1 MDAPGVDPPGDGGR
15 AVLGSKRCAV
25 RYDAWDLLEQRRHTP
40 EARLANGLAFNKFSS
55 RLAAAAGRPAPVD
68 EVFDPEQ
75 ILRVLGEH
83 RVDYV
88 VVGGVAVQTHG
99 YIRATQDLDIVP
111 APDLANLSRLGEAL
125 AALGA
130 RLHRAARPVD
140 ITDPQVLKRA
150 SLVPLLTIHGR
161 LDLLNIESTAGLPRR
176 YSELRERA
184 LEVRL
189 DGTTIA
195 VVALDDLIKM
205 KKSRRATSTA

>member
-1 MDAPGVDPPGDGGR
+1 MGSRSTSSAVDSQLR
-15 AVLGSKRCAV
+15 
-25 RYDAWDLLEQRRHTP
+25 
-40 EARLANGLAFNKFSS
+40 
-55 RLAAAAGRPAPVD
+55 AGRPAAVD

-83 RVDYV
+83 GVDYV

-99 YIRATQDLDIVP
+99 HIRATQDLDIVP

-130 RLHRAARPVD
+130 RPHRAARPVD

-150 SLVPLLTIHGR
+150 AQVPLLTIHGR
-161 LDLLNIESTAGLPRR
+161 LDLLHVESTAGMSSR
-176 YSELRERA
+176 YDELRDRA

-189 DGTTIA
+189 GDTTVP

-205 KKSRRATSTA
+205 KRIAARDVDRADIRALTRSDDELARESGEST

>member
-1 MDAPGVDPPGDGGR
+1 
-15 AVLGSKRCAV
+15 
-25 RYDAWDLLEQRRHTP
+25 
-40 EARLANGLAFNKFSS
+40 
-55 RLAAAAGRPAPVD
+55 VD

-99 YIRATQDLDIVP
+99 HIRATQDLDIVP

-140 ITDPQVLKRA
+140 ITDPQVLRRA
-150 SLVPLLTIHGR
+150 SLVPLLTVHGR
-161 LDLLNIESTAGLPRR
+161 LDLLNVASTGGMPSR
-176 YSELRERA
+176 YSELRNRA
-184 LEVRL
+184 LKVRL
-189 DGTTIA
+189 DDITVA
-195 VVALDDLIKM
+195 VAALDDLIKM
-205 KKSRRATSTA
+205 KKVAGRDVDRADIRALTRPDDQLAREAGEST

>member
-1 MDAPGVDPPGDGGR
+1 
-15 AVLGSKRCAV
+15 L
-25 RYDAWDLLEQRRHTP
+25 
-40 EARLANGLAFNKFSS
+40 RL
-55 RLAAAAGRPAPVD
+55 RAGRPAAVD

-83 RVDYV
+83 RVDYL

-99 YIRATQDLDIVP
+99 HIRATQDLDIVP

-150 SLVPLLTIHGR
+150 SLVSLLTIHGR
-161 LDLLNIESTAGLPRR
+161 LDLLNIASTAGMPSR
-176 YSELRERA
+176 YAELRDRA

-189 DGTTIA
+189 DDTTIR
-195 VVALDDLIKM
+195 VVGLDDLIRM
-205 KKSRRATSTA
+205 KKAAARDVDREDIRALTRSDDELARESGEST

>member
-1 MDAPGVDPPGDGGR
+1 
-15 AVLGSKRCAV
+15 
-25 RYDAWDLLEQRRHTP
+25 
-40 EARLANGLAFNKFSS
+40 
-55 RLAAAAGRPAPVD
+55 VD

-99 YIRATQDLDIVP
+99 YIRATQDVDIVP

-150 SLVPLLTIHGR
+150 ALVPLLTIHGR
-161 LDLLNIESTAGLPRR
+161 LDLLSIESTAGMPSS

-189 DGTTIA
+189 DDTTVP

-205 KKSRRATSTA
+205 KKVAARDIDRVDLRALTRSDDELARESGEST

>member
-1 MDAPGVDPPGDGGR
+1 
-15 AVLGSKRCAV
+15 
-25 RYDAWDLLEQRRHTP
+25 
-40 EARLANGLAFNKFSS
+40 
-55 RLAAAAGRPAPVD
+55 VD

-111 APDLANLSRLGEAL
+111 APDLANLSRLGETL

-150 SLVPLLTIHGR
+150 ALVQLLTIHGR
-161 LDLLNIESTAGLPRR
+161 LDLLNIESTPGMPSR
-176 YSELRERA
+176 YGELRERA

-189 DGTTIA
+189 DDTTVA

-205 KKSRRATSTA
+205 KKVAARDVDRADIRALTRSDDELARESGEST